1 MMSPLLNIKNLRV
14 QYHSKT
20 GPVHAVI
27 DCHLQMNS
35 GQITCIVGESGS
47 GKTSIANALLR
58 NLPSDATVTGKALFR
73 QTDLIQCDKNTLNEL
88 RGKSLFFISQN
99 PINSFNPSIKMEK
112 QLYEIA
118 GKPVGLTKTD
128 FLNQLHLLLTKLHFF
143 EIEKTL
149 RQYPFQLSGG
159 MLQRLSIA
167 CAFLLK
173 PSLIIAD
180 EPTSS
185 LDMDVQKQILQ
196 LINESKH
203 HLNISYLIVTHDLGV
218 VAEVADHVVVMKT
231 GRIIEQTDVITFF
244 NNPQEPYSK
253 RLLQTAF

>member
-1 MMSPLLNIKNLRV
+1 MSSLLHIKNLHV

-20 GPVHAVI
+20 GPVPAVI

-58 NLPSDATVTGKALFR
+58 NLPSYATVTGEALFR
-73 QTDLIQCDKNTLNEL
+73 QTDLLQCDKKILNEL

-99 PINSFNPSIKMEK
+99 PMNSFNPSIKIGK

-118 GKPVGLTKTD
+118 GKPVGLTKKD
-128 FLNQLHLLLTKLHFF
+128 FFHQLHPLLTKLHFF
-143 EIEKTL
+143 ELEKTL

-203 HLNISYLIVTHDLGV
+203 QLDISYLIVTHDLGV
-218 VAEVADHVVVMKT
+218 VAEVADYVVVMKN
-231 GRIIEQTDVITFF
+231 GHIIEQTDVITFF
-244 NNPQEPYSK
+244 NDPKEQYSK
-253 RLLQTAF
+253 DLLQTAF